1 MTIVIISDDFFHGMF
16 NIRKISKDDHTLI
29 NVLRQEKN
37 WSSQRLFMRKFSG
50 KNCAWTSV
58 DLLLKKINF
67 TGVTERP
74 KIRMKLEGRWT
85 FRGRLFGVLQS
96 MIFS

>member
-1 MTIVIISDDFFHGMF
+1 MLLFI
-16 NIRKISKDDHTLI
+16 IRKISKDDGALI

-37 WSSQRLFMRKFSG
+37 WSSQRLLRKFSG